1 MLIYP
6 DGGREHISR
15 DERDTLVLS
24 NQAKRAESG
33 NYLFTGQI
41 HTFHAFSDLSKL
53 QTLTPEQLK
62 AYYPGYFIIEMADE
76 WKRDYLESPEHM
88 ALRFS

>member
-1 MLIYP
+1 LLIYP
-6 DGGREHISR
+6 DGGKEHISK

-41 HTFHAFSDLSKL
+41 HTFHSFSDLSRL
-53 QTLTPEQLK
+53 QTTPPGQLR
-62 AYYPGYFIIEMADE
+62 AYHPGYFIFEFKD
-76 WKRDYLESPEHM
+76 KRAADYLESPEHM